1 MLIIGIA
8 GGTGS
13 GKTTWTQRLVEFLP
27 KDEVAV
33 IAQDSYYKDNQQLS
47 WDQKKNKNYDVPEAF
62 DNDLLIQHLKTLK
75 KGQPIQSPVY
85 CFKQHQRNEEFQL
98 VSPKKI
104 ILVEGILLL
113 SIEELRNMFDL
124 KIYLDCDSDLR
135 LVRRINR
142 DMSERNRSLQEVVY
156 QYQRVLK
163 PMHDKYIESS
173 QKYADLIVPNH
184 FENTKPLE
192 LIQAYIQQYAYA

>member
-27 KDEVAV
+27 KDKVAV

-85 CFKQHQRNEEFQL
+85 CFKQHQRTEEFQL

-184 FENTKPLE
+184 FENYKPLE